1 MGIKEYFSN
10 KYGKKQNQDQLVNE
24 VGVETVVDTNM
35 EAKGAQ
41 KKQKEP
47 TQAQLQRAIAYLAS
61 MWKGTKEQFV
71 EFVEEHKSTI
81 KRFAVG
87 TIGLVML
94 LFLTGCRAGVEFEAW
109 LDLDGERPGI
119 HEKGEMPSQE
129 IGKPGNDGNFYFGG
143 DEDSYVGPWV
153 DGSTDTSTNTG
164 RNPSDTYGD
173 YTYTDDT
180 YVGEWVGDAE
190 INGGSLIIG
199 STVDVENNTQYI
211 IVENNVIVE
220 GNGNTIIIT
229 NGGDTNVI
237 TPENNMTIVI
247 RDQSGKIIGVYEN
260 GVYTPVT
267 ENVGEN
273 PGENGGNGGN
283 GGNDTPGTDTPGTD
297 TPAPETPPVQNQ
309 IPSNLCYVDLLA
321 TYFRGREAHV
331 ESITVAED
339 PNNEVD
345 AVDMNFRGQQGK
357 WVTWICKMTD
367 GTTMNLTISLE
378 NNHLVNGG
386 NTTGLVS
393 SAGVHADGDGTNF
406 EAAAKAALASWGV
419 SPEYII
425 QSLLG
430 GDGMGMG
437 H

>member
-1 MGIKEYFSN
+1 MGIMDYLSK
-10 KYGKKQNQDQLVNE
+10 KHRGKNNQE
-24 VGVETVVDTNM
+24 VVAEQGVELET
-35 EAKGAQ
+35 AGAGKN

-47 TQAQLQRAIAYLAS
+47 TREQIQKVIDYLATQ
-61 MWKGTKEQFV
+61 WKGAKDKFA
-71 EFVEEHKSTI
+71 EFIEEHKTTV
-81 KRFAVG
+81 KMAALG
-87 TIGLVML
+87 GMGALML
-94 LFLTGCRAGVEFEAW
+94 LLTGCSAGMEVDFDLKTW
-109 LDLDGERPGI
+109 LDFNDKPAAVAP
-119 HEKGEMPSQE
+119 GEMPSQE

-143 DEDSYVGPWV
+143 DENSYVGPWV
-153 DGSTDTSTNTG
+153 DGSTGTSTDTG

-173 YTYTDDT
+173 YVSGDDT

-190 INGGSLIIG
+190 VNGGSLIIG

-247 RDQSGKIIGVYEN
+247 RDQNGKIIGVYEN

-273 PGENGGNGGN
+273 PGGNGGN
-283 GGNDTPGTDTPGTD
+283 NGGETPGGETPGGDKPGTDTP
-297 TPAPETPPVQNQ
+297 EEEKPPVQNQ

-339 PNNEVD
+339 PNHEVD

-357 WVTWICKMTD
+357 WVTWICKMSD

-386 NTTGLVS
+386 NTTGLIS

-419 SPEYII
+419 SPDYII
-425 QSLLG
+425 QNLLG
-430 GDGMGMG
+430 GDGMDMG

>member
-10 KYGKKQNQDQLVNE
+10 KYGKKQVKDQANNE
-24 VGVETVVDTNM
+24 MGLETVADTNI
-35 EAKGAQ
+35 ELADAQ
-41 KKQKEP
+41 VKEKEP
-47 TQAQLQRAIAYLAS
+47 TQAQLHKAIAYLAS
-61 MWKGTKEQFV
+61 MWNGTKEQFMD
-71 EFVEEHKSTI
+71 FIEEHSSTI
-81 KRFAVG
+81 KRFAAG
-87 TIGLVML
+87 AIGLFML
-94 LFLTGCRAGVEFEAW
+94 LVLTGCSAGVEFKAW
-109 LDLDGERPGI
+109 INSQAERSGI
-119 HEKGEMPSQE
+119 YEKGEMPSQE
-129 IGKPGNDGNFYFGG
+129 TGKEGSDGNFYFGG
-143 DEDSYVGPWV
+143 DENSYVGPWV
-153 DGSTDTSTNTG
+153 DGSTGTSTDTG

-173 YTYTDDT
+173 TVGGEDT
-180 YVGEWVGDAE
+180 YVGEWVGDAD

-199 STVDVENNTQYI
+199 STIEGNTQYI

-237 TPENNMTIVI
+237 TPENNLTIVI
-247 RDQSGKIIGVYEN
+247 RDQNGNIIGVYEN

-267 ENVGEN
+267 ENIGEL
-273 PGENGGNGGN
+273 PGGNGGD
-283 GGNDTPGTDTPGTD
+283 GGTDKPGTDNPK
-297 TPAPETPPVQNQ
+297 PETPPVQNK
-309 IPSNLCYVDLLA
+309 IPPNLCYVDLLA
-321 TYFRGREAHV
+321 TFFRGREAHV
-331 ESITVAED
+331 ASITVAED

-419 SPEYII
+419 SPENII
-425 QSLLG
+425 QNLLG

>member
-10 KYGKKQNQDQLVNE
+10 KYGKKQNQEPVAEELGLD
-24 VGVETVVDTNM
+24 TVADMNTDTK
-35 EAKGAQ
+35 ASKG
-41 KKQKEP
+41 KQKEP

-71 EFVEEHKSTI
+71 EFIEEHKSTI

-87 TIGLVML
+87 TIGFVML

-109 LDLDGERPGI
+109 LDLDGERPGV

-129 IGKPGNDGNFYFGG
+129 IGKPGTDGDFYFGG
-143 DEDSYVGPWV
+143 GENDYVGEWV
-153 DGSTDTSTNTG
+153 GGSDVSTDTG

-173 YTYTDDT
+173 QTGGDT
-180 YVGEWVGDAE
+180 YVGEWVGDGTT
-190 INGGSLIIG
+190 IDGGSLIIG
-199 STVDVENNTQYI
+199 STVDVETNTQYI
-211 IVENNVIVE
+211 IIENNVVVE
-220 GNGNTIIIT
+220 GDGNTIIIT

-247 RDQSGKIIGVYEN
+247 RDKNGNIIGVYEN

-267 ENVGEN
+267 ENVGEK
-273 PGENGGNGGN
+273 PGGNGGDN
-283 GGNDTPGTDTPGTD
+283 GGTPGGDNPGTGTPGGD
-297 TPAPETPPVQNQ
+297 TGTGDKPSTENK

-345 AVDMNFRGQQGK
+345 AVDMNFRGKQGK

-386 NTTGLVS
+386 NTTGLVG

-419 SPEYII
+419 SPEFVI
-425 QSLLG
+425 QQVLG
-430 GDGMGMG
+430 GEGMGMG